1 MNSVNFQNS
10 SLKTEWLDTV
20 EAADY
25 LRISVNALR
34 IKIYRKEITG
44 YKFGNRLRFKKSDLN
59 NYMKPLK

>member
-1 MNSVNFQNS
+1 MLQYDRS
-10 SLKTEWLDTV
+10 SLKTEWLDTI

-25 LRISVNALR
+25 LRITVNALR

-59 NYMKPLK
+59 NYMKPFR